1 MSGKRTSL
9 PGRSEA
15 GVIGFFLGLAA
26 AVVLALLADGMV
38 RLVALAALGAL
49 ALHFLFGDLLLAI
62 SDERA
67 VKRNPHDNRISDVG
81 RKVTV
86 IEDFVGD
93 PAGSRGKVVLAGE
106 TWKALSRGGAL
117 YRQGEELV
125 VVDVK
130 GLVLEV
136 AHPPTNRS
144 RCGPGGVPPRTAS
157 IDGR

>member
-9 PGRSEA
+9 QGRSEA
-15 GVIGFFLGLAA
+15 GVIAFFLGLAG
-26 AVVLALLADGMV
+26 AVVLAVLADGVV
-38 RLVALAALGAL
+38 RLVALAALGGF

-67 VKRNPHDNRISDVG
+67 VRRNPHDNRISDVG

-106 TWKALSRGGAL
+106 TWKAVSRGGDPH
-117 YRQGEELV
+117 RRGQELV

-136 AHPPTNRS
+136 APPVAADDL
-144 RCGPGGVPPRTAS
+144 PGGRP
-157 IDGR
+157 

>member
-9 PGRSEA
+9 QGRSEA
-15 GVIGFFLGLAA
+15 GVIAFFLGLAG
-26 AVVLALLADGMV
+26 AVVLALLADGLV
-38 RLVALAALGAL
+38 RLLALAALAVFAL
-49 ALHFLFGDLLLAI
+49 QFLFGDLLLAI

-67 VKRNPHDNRISDVG
+67 VRRNPHDNRISDVG

-86 IEDFVGD
+86 SEDFIGE

-106 TWKALSRGGAL
+106 TWKAVSRDGTL
-117 YRQGEELV
+117 HRQGEELV

-136 AHPPTNRS
+136 ACPPAGRGERRRS
-144 RCGPGGVPPRTAS
+144 L
-157 IDGR
+157 